1 LRCGLPASRT
11 DGAKIG
17 GMDRQT
23 LRDWVI
29 PFNDRGPDAGD
40 AIDRWRIYP
49 FHRAGWCLS
58 LAFNSWRDLRGRP
71 TYGENGLGL
80 VPYNGAQQRL
90 DT

>member
-1 LRCGLPASRT
+1 
-11 DGAKIG
+11 
-17 GMDRQT
+17 MDRQT

-58 LAFNSWRDLRGRP
+58 VAFNSWRDLRGRL
-71 TYGENGLGL
+71 TYGENGLGF